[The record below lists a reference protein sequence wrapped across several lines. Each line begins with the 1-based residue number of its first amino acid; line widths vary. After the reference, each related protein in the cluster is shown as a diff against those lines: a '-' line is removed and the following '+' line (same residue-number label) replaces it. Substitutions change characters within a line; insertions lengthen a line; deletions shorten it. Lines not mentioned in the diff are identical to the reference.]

1 MRRMFNWDK
10 KYLYWGMTAF
20 CVIACSI
27 LFYMALAYLPVIGT
41 ALKTLARILSPFIWG
56 LIITYL
62 LSPLYSGLYL
72 GFFLPLTEK
81 LSGKK
86 KKASPRLAK
95 ALSVLLSLLVFLA
108 VITALVYLIIPQLY
122 SSVETIVNNSP
133 IYMEK
138 ISDWSK
144 NMLASYPEVRDF
156 VIEKFEEINTNL
168 FSWVRDTI
176 LPGLGSVVSNLTAGV
191 YYFIRAVYNIVIGII
206 VSAYL
211 LSNMESASARAKR
224 LCYCIFG
231 VEWAEKIRAAIRF
244 TDKTFMGFING
255 KLLDSAIIGLICY
268 VVCAI
273 LKMPY
278 ALLVSVIIGVTNII
292 PFFGPILGAVPSG
305 LLVLLAEPRKIIPF
319 VIFILLLQQFD
330 GNILGPKILGDSLG
344 MPMFWTLFAI
354 TVGGGMFGFIG
365 MVAFIPLFAALYA
378 FLSDFMAERLKKKGL
393 PASTSSYRTDKIHF
407 ADLPDE
413 EPPET
418 GQDTETE
425 PEPEAENPA
434 LPDKSEPDAEI
445 PALHQKPKPSKKNKK
460 K

>member
-56 LIITYL
+56 LVITYL

-138 ISDWSK
+138 ISDWAK

-191 YYFIRAVYNIVIGII
+191 YYFLRAVYNIVIGII

-224 LCYCIFG
+224 LCYCVFG
-231 VEWAEKIRAAIRF
+231 VEWAEKIRSAIRF

-292 PFFGPILGAVPSG
+292 PFFGPLIGAIPSAFII
-305 LLVLLAEPRKIIPF
+305 LLVDPLKALIF
-319 VIFILLLQQFD
+319 VIFIIVLQQVD
-330 GNILGPKILGDSLG
+330 GNIIGPKILGGTIGINGFWVMFSIILG
-344 MPMFWTLFAI
+344 AGLFSFWGMLLGVPVFVVIYTGI
-354 TVGGGMFGFIG
+354 TMLV
-365 MVAFIPLFAALYA
+365 
-378 FLSDFMAERLKKKGL
+378 ERRLKRNSL
-393 PASTSSYRTDKIHF
+393 PVDPEDY
-407 ADLPDE
+407 ADLDRIDPVTREPIKFVSEYE
-413 EPPET
+413 EAKE
-418 GQDTETE
+418 E
-425 PEPEAENPA
+425 
-434 LPDKSEPDAEI
+434 
-445 PALHQKPKPSKKNKK
+445 KKEKK
-460 K
+460 EKTTAGK

>member
-56 LIITYL
+56 LVITYL

-138 ISDWSK
+138 ISDWAK

-278 ALLVSVIIGVTNII
+278 TLLVSVIIGVTNII
-292 PFFGPILGAVPSG
+292 PFFGPLIGAIPSAFII
-305 LLVLLAEPRKIIPF
+305 LLVDPLKALIF
-319 VIFILLLQQFD
+319 VIFIIILQQVD
-330 GNILGPKILGDSLG
+330 GNIIGPKILGGTIGINGFWVMFSIILG
-344 MPMFWTLFAI
+344 AGLFSFWGMLLGVPVFVVIYTGI
-354 TVGGGMFGFIG
+354 TMLV
-365 MVAFIPLFAALYA
+365 
-378 FLSDFMAERLKKKGL
+378 ERRLKRNSL
-393 PASTSSYRTDKIHF
+393 PVDPEDY
-407 ADLPDE
+407 ADLDRIDPVTREPIKFVSEYE
-413 EPPET
+413 EAKE
-418 GQDTETE
+418 E
-425 PEPEAENPA
+425 
-434 LPDKSEPDAEI
+434 
-445 PALHQKPKPSKKNKK
+445 KKEKK
-460 K
+460 EKEKTTAGK